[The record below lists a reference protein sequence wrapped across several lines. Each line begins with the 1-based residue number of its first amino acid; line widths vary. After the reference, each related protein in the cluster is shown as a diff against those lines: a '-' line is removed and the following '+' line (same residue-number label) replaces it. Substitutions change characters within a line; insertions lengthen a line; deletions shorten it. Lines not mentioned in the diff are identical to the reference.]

1 MVKSFL
7 AGDGG
12 AKLLSRQWSVPEEKI
27 RTWVSHYRLHGLDGL
42 RPKRSVYSAQ
52 FKLQVL
58 SHQDREQL
66 SSCKVAAIY
75 DIRNPNQGVVWR
87 RKLDTTGVAALES
100 KQQRRPDMKPK
111 RCRPGS
117 PDTVTVDPTRDMRE
131 ENERLRA
138 EVAYL
143 KKLHAL
149 IRVRRSA
156 AESGQLPVAVWL
168 GVWAVVWVL
177 VLSLLSWS
185 PPMDSVEQ
193 LVWVRSL
200 EWGYAKHPPLPTI
213 LIWPFVQLFGIHHA
227 VVDIAGGVVIAL
239 ALWAAWRLVK
249 EMAGTHFAA
258 LSLLGTLCITYYS
271 GRTNFYN
278 HNTVLLVFVAGAAW
292 FCWRAFADRSRTAW
306 LALGLMLGLG
316 ALAKYQV
323 VLAALSV
330 VAFWTLKRGWRDA
343 RHVRG
348 LLEGAGVAALVFS
361 PHLWW
366 LFTHDFLPMHYARRS
381 ALVAVMP
388 CLQRAAHALHWLADQ
403 GNRLS
408 PAFLLAVGVWW
419 KIRMVTRTATATNA
433 APSSA
438 SSTHPDA
445 LRFMVAWGLLPLV
458 TIVLIGLVTGANLQ
472 FQWGTAFVLFTCP
485 ALMLCCCKKRTIDDV
500 PFDVALRVFL
510 VVQGLLLA
518 TMWATSPVSG
528 LGWSK
533 SQTSNF
539 RSAHFAERI
548 GAEARKAFGGPV
560 PVIGGAAN
568 IASALAIRLPE
579 RPLVLLDG
587 DYVASPW
594 VSAAF
599 VERNG
604 MLWVGNAAS
613 KPPAGLVANWESDNL
628 WWAVQTSLA
637 DSQVGDFA
645 SR

>member
-1 MVKSFL
+1 MRRRTNN
-7 AGDGG
+7 AGD
-12 AKLLSRQWSVPEEKI
+12 ASRWP
-27 RTWVSHYRLHGLDGL
+27 VSGHNT
-42 RPKRSVYSAQ
+42 
-52 FKLQVL
+52 
-58 SHQDREQL
+58 SHRIFL
-66 SSCKVAAIY
+66 F
-75 DIRNPNQGVVWR
+75 
-87 RKLDTTGVAALES
+87 
-100 KQQRRPDMKPK
+100 
-111 RCRPGS
+111 
-117 PDTVTVDPTRDMRE
+117 
-131 ENERLRA
+131 LRA
-138 EVAYL
+138 T
-143 KKLHAL
+143 AL
-149 IRVRRSA
+149 AEIRR
-156 AESGQLPVAVWL
+156 LPVAVWL
-168 GVWAVVWVL
+168 GVWTVAWVL
-177 VLSLLSWS
+177 VLGALSWS

-200 EWGYAKHPPLPTI
+200 EWGYSKHPPLPTI

-227 VVDIAGGVVIAL
+227 VVDVAGGVVIAL
-239 ALWAAWRLVK
+239 SLWAAWRLVK

-258 LSLLGTLCITYYS
+258 LSLLGTLCITYYC

-330 VAFWTLKRGWRDA
+330 VMFWALKRGWRDSL
-343 RHVRG
+343 HMRG
-348 LLEGAGVAALVFS
+348 LLEAAGVAALVFS

-366 LFTHDFLPMHYARRS
+366 LFTHDFLPMHYASRS

-388 CLQRAAHALHWLADQ
+388 YMQRAAHALHWLADQ
-403 GNRLS
+403 CNRLS
-408 PAFLLAVGVWW
+408 PALLLAAGVWW
-419 KIRMVTRTATATNA
+419 KTRAVTETDA
-433 APSSA
+433 ALSSA

-445 LRFMVAWGLLPLV
+445 RRFLIAWGLLPLA
-458 TIVLIGLVTGANLQ
+458 TIALIGVATGANLQ

-485 ALMLCCCKKRTIDDV
+485 SLMLCCCKKCTIDNV
-500 PFDVALRVFL
+500 PFDAVLRLFL

-528 LGWSK
+528 FGWNK

-548 GAEARKAFGGPV
+548 GAEARMALGGPV
-560 PVIGGAAN
+560 RVIGGAAN

-594 VSAAF
+594 VSAAL
-599 VERNG
+599 VEREG
-604 MLWVGNAAS
+604 MLWVGDVAS
-613 KPPAGLVANWESDNL
+613 KPPAGLVAIWESDNL
-628 WWAVQTSLA
+628 WWAVQAPLEFKKASDATQATLSSKQVSL
-637 DSQVGDFA
+637 
-645 SR
+645 R